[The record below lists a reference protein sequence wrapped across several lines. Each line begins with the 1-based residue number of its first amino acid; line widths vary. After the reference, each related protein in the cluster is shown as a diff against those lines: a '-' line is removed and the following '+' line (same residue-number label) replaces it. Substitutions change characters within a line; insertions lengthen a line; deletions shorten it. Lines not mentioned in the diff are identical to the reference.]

1 MAAQAVAFD
10 ITSLDTPSAFL
21 SPAQQY
27 TQSIDDN
34 FSLSPDSAYMP
45 GYSPVVPDV
54 SMLNLPG
61 QLPGIPGGG
70 ASNGGYFASD
80 PSGIN
85 VLHTDPAVNPTPSGG
100 YMQALAQIAAAASQ
114 SFTTFVKGSPSVAIP
129 QAKTPTSGGLG
140 GAFSLTT
147 PQGTTNWTA
156 IAIIAGIGI
165 IGAVLVVKYA

>member
-1 MAAQAVAFD
+1 MAATAFD
-10 ITSLDTPSAFL
+10 ITSLDTPSAFR
-21 SPAQQY
+21 SPTQEY
-27 TQSIDDN
+27 TAGLD

-70 ASNGGYFASD
+70 ASNGGYHASD

-85 VLHTDPAVNPTPSGG
+85 VVHTDPAVNPTPSGG

-129 QAKTPTSGGLG
+129 AAKTPTSGGLG
-140 GAFSLTT
+140 GALSLTT
-147 PQGTTNWTA
+147 PQGTTNWTT
-156 IAIIAGIGI
+156 IAIIAALGIVGV
-165 IGAVLVVKYA
+165 VLVVKYA